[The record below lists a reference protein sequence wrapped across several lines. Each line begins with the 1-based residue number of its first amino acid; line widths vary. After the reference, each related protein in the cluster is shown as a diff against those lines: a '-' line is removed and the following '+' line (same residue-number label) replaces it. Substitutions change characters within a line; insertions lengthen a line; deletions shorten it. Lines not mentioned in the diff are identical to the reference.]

1 MNLLTELSNVFTKA
15 DGTITQIGI
24 ADENEKTN
32 DECCNI
38 ISRKLKLI
46 YIVEK
51 EKHPSISSSVRSK
64 VK

>member
-24 ADENEKTN
+24 ADENEKIN
-32 DECCNI
+32 DEGCNI
-38 ISRKLKLI
+38 ISWKLKLI

-51 EKHPSISSSVRSK
+51 EKHPSISSSVQSK